1 MYSPM
6 FRVKPVR
13 VRFWGLS
20 QSILCL
26 TVQQADATTY
36 CSFFGAHTA
45 HLAFV
50 KYCLNHNI
58 QKVNLH
64 YLLQIRFIM
73 HFLTCTFPLADCIFV
88 KFLCTVHNIHIFLR
102 NCALTSND
110 RNFFV
115 SVWPAINTRDMQFY
129 EVNKKIPAIKLLTNL
144 LVKS

>member
-36 CSFFGAHTA
+36 CSSFGAHTA

-58 QKVNLH
+58 QKVNFH

-88 KFLCTVHNIHIFLR
+88 VFTVFSNLKIQILKWQRLDLVDQKFKKMGNNFCFPKVGYCTYDPVL
-102 NCALTSND
+102 
-110 RNFFV
+110 
-115 SVWPAINTRDMQFY
+115 
-129 EVNKKIPAIKLLTNL
+129 
-144 LVKS
+144 